1 MHVGRAKSH
10 AYSSQLAK
18 GTAIISPSPSI
29 SKRGFR
35 RYCFNNDGC
44 CAYENFSSFS
54 LMRIA
59 VAAHIY
65 MQRRPNYFFSYLIV
79 SWQQR
84 AVSFISNKRQ
94 PVLYLELLYIRIVM
108 YYDEFANAGNVVHAC
123 RGQERRRQ
131 RKRAEMSVRHYC
143 VGIDTQKYLSAA

>member
-1 MHVGRAKSH
+1 MSAEPSH
-10 AYSSQLAK
+10 MPILLNWRRVLRSSALLFRSPNGLSA
-18 GTAIISPSPSI
+18 AIVSITMAVALTKTSLLFLLCASPSQHTYICSGDPT
-29 SKRGFR
+29 
-35 RYCFNNDGC
+35 
-44 CAYENFSSFS
+44 NFF
-54 LMRIA
+54 
-59 VAAHIY
+59 
-65 MQRRPNYFFSYLIV
+65 PYLIV